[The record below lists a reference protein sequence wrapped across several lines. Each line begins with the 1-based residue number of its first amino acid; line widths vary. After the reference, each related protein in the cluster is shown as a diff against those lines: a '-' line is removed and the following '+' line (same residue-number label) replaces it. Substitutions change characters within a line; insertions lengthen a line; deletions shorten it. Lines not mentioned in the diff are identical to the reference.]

1 MGSEGPETQANTFP
15 QVIHSSG
22 SKGMCCGCKRS
33 FQTDFCKVTGDFPV
47 LAGHK
52 DWHACTSLITVTFLW
67 QRPWTINNDAEEHSE
82 TCLLSH
88 VRAEMAPWARIYLLT
103 KRAHVTFVCGVLQTQ
118 AAAAPRVRCG
128 PGGMTLQGPLLL
140 STLNAHITFTRK
152 SLQNICSLHFFPS
165 PSGD

>member
-88 VRAEMAPWARIYLLT
+88 VRAETAPWARIYLLT
-103 KRAHVTFVCGVLQTQ
+103 KRARVTFAEFYKPRLQLLHGSGVVLGGWLS
-118 AAAAPRVRCG
+118 RV
-128 PGGMTLQGPLLL
+128 L
-140 STLNAHITFTRK
+140 SY
-152 SLQNICSLHFFPS
+152 S
-165 PSGD
+165 PH